1 MTKLLSI
8 CAIIIFLF
16 TFPAFSQNSNLWRG
30 YVSYSNGGGIE
41 PNEQVCDF
49 VKDGQLR
56 IAPPLSDRSIYWSNF
71 LYTDTI
77 CISRDFS
84 YEVKFKNNLD
94 INGIADY
101 ESNIGFYSNG
111 RKTSVNFSGI
121 AAGLSST
128 NIQIADSII
137 TKNQPFLV
145 TDLSRWRVVKFN
157 FINDT
162 VSLSLDGNEIYRIT
176 YNHNVCNLDIIN
188 ISLKG
193 AGAVDWVKVYDNRNV
208 LVWQEDFEK
217 CTSFT
222 PGIVCDPLRLEQSIT
237 VSKPCV
243 NDTLSL
249 MANFP
254 AMSYR
259 WSTPLSQ
266 IDSNGTAR
274 FINPINGIYELKAN
288 INRCFSFSK
297 NFNLTISP
305 VVAVSKDIN
314 LCAGQTFILPS
325 GKIASI
331 ANTYKDTL
339 KTKLGCDSIIT
350 TKLSF
355 NAIPITTTTASIC
368 NGQNYRLP
376 SGKIVT
382 TAGVYK
388 DTTRNT
394 EGCFQILEVSL
405 STTGGLNNNVSV
417 KICEGQNYRLPK
429 GRLES
434 AAGIYRDTF
443 NLSGGCD
450 SIIITNLT
458 ISTKPKLKIEIG
470 KAGEILEGDKL
481 PISVN
486 SVGISYSW
494 FENSNSISQTQSNFT
509 ISAKGGAN
517 VYKVIVKTD
526 VCESEDSIKILGLP
540 KIELPNAFTPNGD
553 NLNDYFTIVSKSSSE
568 DIYKIETFM
577 IFDRF
582 GKIIYSNENGIK
594 GWDGKRNGEE
604 MMSDVYIYSIKIRSP
619 GGTLFSFTGDV
630 ALIR

>member
-1 MTKLLSI
+1 MTKLL
-8 CAIIIFLF
+8 IIYGFVILYF
-16 TFPAFSQNSNLWRG
+16 TSPAFSQNNNLWRG
-30 YVSYSNGGGIE
+30 YVSYPSGGIE
-41 PNEQVCDF
+41 ADEQVCDF

-56 IAPPLSDRSIYWSNF
+56 IAPPLSNQSDYLSNF
-71 LYTDTI
+71 FYKDTI

-84 YEVKFKNNLD
+84 YEVRFKNNPN
-94 INGIADY
+94 IGGIPDY
-101 ESNIGFYSNG
+101 ESNIGFFSNG
-111 RKTSVNFSGI
+111 RKTSVNF
-121 AAGLSST
+121 AGLLTGLSKTS
-128 NIQIADSII
+128 IQIADSII

-145 TDLSRWRVVKFN
+145 ADLSQWRTVKFN

-162 VSLSLDGNEIYRIT
+162 VSLSLDGSEIYRIT
-176 YNHNVCNLDIIN
+176 YKHNICNLDIMN

-193 AGAVDWVKVYDNRNV
+193 GGAVDWIRVYDNRNV

-217 CTSFT
+217 CTSFM
-222 PGIVCDPLRLEQSIT
+222 PGIICDPFRLDQSIT
-237 VSKPCV
+237 VSKPCI
-243 NDTLSL
+243 NDTLIL
-249 MANFP
+249 AANFP
-254 AMSYR
+254 AMSYQ
-259 WSTPLSQ
+259 WSNPLTQ
-266 IDSNGTAR
+266 IDSNRIAY
-274 FINPINGIYELKAN
+274 FPKPINGIYDLKAN

-305 VVAVSKDIN
+305 HVAILKDVN
-314 LCAGQTFILPS
+314 LCAGQTYTLPS
-325 GKIASI
+325 GKIVSI

-350 TKLSF
+350 TKLTL
-355 NAIPITTTTASIC
+355 NAIPISSMNASVC
-368 NGQNYRLP
+368 NGQTYRLP

-382 TAGVYK
+382 TAGLYK

-394 EGCFQILEVSL
+394 EGCFQILEVNL

-429 GRLES
+429 GKLVS
-434 AAGIYRDTF
+434 TAGIYRDTF

-458 ISTKPKLKIEIG
+458 VSTKPKLKIEIG
-470 KAGEILEGDKL
+470 KTGEILEGDIL
-481 PISVN
+481 LISVN
-486 SVGISYSW
+486 PVGITYSW
-494 FENSNSISQTQSNFT
+494 FENGKSITQTQSNFT
-509 ISAKGGAN
+509 LSAKGGAN
-517 VYKVIVKTD
+517 VYRVIVKTD

-553 NLNDYFTIVSKSSSE
+553 NVNDYFTIVSKSSSE
-568 DIYKIETFM
+568 DIYKIEIFM

-582 GKIIYSNENGIK
+582 GKQIYSNENGLK

-604 MMSDVYIYSIKIRSP
+604 MMSDMYIYSIKVRSP
-619 GGTLFSFTGDV
+619 EGTLFYFTGDV

>member
-1 MTKLLSI
+1 MTKLLTI
-8 CAIIIFLF
+8 CGFVIIFF
-16 TFPAFSQNSNLWRG
+16 TFPVFSQNSNVWRG
-30 YVSYSNGGGIE
+30 YVSYANGGIE

-56 IAPPLSDRSIYWSNF
+56 IAPPLSNQSIYWSNF
-71 LYTDTI
+71 LFNDTI

-84 YEVKFKNNLD
+84 YEVRFKNSPD
-94 INGIADY
+94 IGGVSDY
-101 ESNIGFYSNG
+101 ESNIGFFSNG
-111 RKTSVNFSGI
+111 RKTSVNF
-121 AAGLSST
+121 AGLLTGLSKTS
-128 NIQIADSII
+128 IQIADSII
-137 TKNQPFLV
+137 SKNQLSLV
-145 TDLSRWRVVKFN
+145 TDLSQWRIVKFN

-162 VSLSLDGNEIYRIT
+162 VSLSLDGTEIYRIT
-176 YNHNVCNLDIIN
+176 YKHNICNLDIIN
-188 ISLKG
+188 LSLKG
-193 AGAVDWVKVYDNRNV
+193 GGAVDWVKVYDNRNI
-208 LVWQEDFEK
+208 LVWQENFEK

-222 PGIVCDPLRLEQSIT
+222 PGIICDPFRLDQSIT

-249 MANFP
+249 LANFP
-254 AMSYR
+254 AMSYQ
-259 WSTPLSQ
+259 WSNPLAQ
-266 IDSNGTAR
+266 VDTNRVAH
-274 FINPINGIYELKAN
+274 FPNPVNGIYDLKAN

-305 VVAVSKDIN
+305 HVVVSKDIN
-314 LCAGQTFILPS
+314 LCAGQTYTLPS
-325 GKIASI
+325 GRIVSL

-355 NAIPITTTTASIC
+355 NPIPTTPLSASVC
-368 NGQNYRLP
+368 NGQTYRLP

-382 TAGVYK
+382 TAGLYR

-394 EGCFQILEVSL
+394 EGCFQILEVNL

-429 GRLES
+429 DKLVS

-458 ISTKPKLKIEIG
+458 ISSKPKLKIEIG
-470 KAGEILEGDKL
+470 KTGEILEGDMIPL
-481 PISVN
+481 SVN
-486 SVGISYSW
+486 PVGSIYSW
-494 FENSNSISQTQSNFT
+494 FENGKNIAQTQSSF
-509 ISAKGGAN
+509 ILSVKGGAN

-553 NLNDYFTIVSKSSSE
+553 NVNDYFTIVSKSSSE
-568 DIYKIETFM
+568 DIYKIESFI

-582 GKIIYSNENGIK
+582 GKQIYSNENGSK

-604 MMSDVYIYSIKIRSP
+604 MMSDVYIYSIKVRSP

>member
-1 MTKLLSI
+1 MTKLLTTCGFVI
-8 CAIIIFLF
+8 LLF

-30 YVSYSNGGGIE
+30 YVSYVDGGGIE
-41 PNEQVCDF
+41 SNEQVCDF

-56 IAPPLSDRSIYWSNF
+56 IAPPLSDRSVYWSNF
-71 LYTDTI
+71 LYNDTI

-84 YEVKFKNNLD
+84 YEVRFKNSSD
-94 INGIADY
+94 IGGIADY

-121 AAGLSST
+121 PAGLTST

-137 TKNQPFLV
+137 SKNQSFLI

-162 VSLSLDGNEIYRIT
+162 VSLSLDGSEIYRIT
-176 YNHNVCNLDIIN
+176 YKHNICNLDIIN

-193 AGAVDWVKVYDNRNV
+193 GGAVDWVKVYDNRNV

-297 NFNLTISP
+297 NFNLIISP
-305 VVAVSKDIN
+305 HVAILKDIN
-314 LCAGQTFILPS
+314 LCTGQSYTLPS
-325 GKIASI
+325 GKIVSI
-331 ANTYKDTL
+331 ADTYADTL
-339 KTKLGCDSIIT
+339 KTRLGCDSIIT

-355 NAIPITTTTASIC
+355 NPIPISSMNASVC
-368 NGQNYRLP
+368 NGQTYRLP

-382 TAGVYK
+382 TAGLYK

-394 EGCFQILEVSL
+394 EGCFQILEVNL

-429 GRLES
+429 GKLVS
-434 AAGIYRDTF
+434 TAGIYRDTF

-458 ISTKPKLKIEIG
+458 VSTKPKLKIEIG
-470 KAGEILEGDKL
+470 KIGEILEGDMITL
-481 PISVN
+481 SVN
-486 SVGISYSW
+486 PVGNIYLW
-494 FENSNSISQTQSNFT
+494 FENSKNIAQTQFNFT
-509 ISAKGGAN
+509 LAVKGGAN

-553 NLNDYFTIVSKSSSE
+553 SINDYFTIVSKSSNE
-568 DIYKIETFM
+568 DIYKIESFI

-582 GKIIYSNENGIK
+582 GKQIYSNENGLK

-604 MMSDVYIYSIKIRSP
+604 MMSDIYIYSVKVRSP
-619 GGTLFSFTGDV
+619 GGTLFYFTGDV